1 MYSKETLKLMNKDI
15 KVKKFLKLIYRDFD
29 ENNEYIRIFQN
40 DNDNNMKEKYFNDID
55 AVVNYVIGKNK
66 YNKNTYFEL
75 ATTNGN
81 SGQTEDLLYR
91 YCLGF
96 DFDKKDLGEDF
107 NHIDILNKFMQLK
120 IHFHT
125 LIDTGHGYHAYI
137 CINKTNDLE
146 TVQKVQTV
154 LCNKLGA
161 DKQAIKST
169 QLMRIPL
176 TFNVKNTDKIELV
189 KIVGMDDRSDEQFKP
204 YDINYLY
211 EKNCTI
217 KELNKLDNY
226 KKNTKYILD
235 HTNIPPCIEKIINE
249 GSPIGQR
256 YEDLNKLVISLRN
269 RNKTIKEIM
278 FICDSWAEKSKYNEN
293 LEYQVNNIYKNRQ
306 YISYNCATC
315 EFGNPE
321 CFVESEFRFDSL
333 CDEDGVI
340 YPTYQ
345 IEDKISKKIRNKQN
359 GSGNVLNGNEILIL
373 NILINEF
380 KNPRPLCKKF
390 EYGQDI
396 KMLMKS
402 ITYKKKSCISE
413 RTLRTTL
420 KSLIDKKYIIEGTMK
435 TNNKKYYKFNP
446 IKTTID
452 KTIKVSMM
460 CVSMCV
466 CQNITPDE
474 LGLYILMRNLHKKQL
489 QEGNTKGNC
498 FIMKQIDLAKAY
510 YGNNT
515 TDNQANISKMIHN
528 LIECHIL
535 DIWET
540 KISKN
545 NGFEYYKYRLNS

>member
-55 AVVNYVIGKNK
+55 SVVNYVIGKNK

-107 NHIDILNKFMQLK
+107 NHIDVLNKFMQLK
-120 IHFHT
+120 IHFHA

-137 CINKTNDLE
+137 CINKTNDFE
-146 TVQKVQTV
+146 KVQKVQEV

-176 TFNVKNTDKIELV
+176 TFNVKNTDKVELV

-204 YDINYLY
+204 YNIDYLY

-217 KELNKLDNY
+217 KELNKLDND

-235 HTNIPPCIEKIINE
+235 NTNIPPCIEKIINE

-256 YEDLNKLVISLRN
+256 YEDLKKIVVNLRN
-269 RNKTIKEIM
+269 RNRKINEIISVCKIWADKSNYDKDLKKEIT
-278 FICDSWAEKSKYNEN
+278 
-293 LEYQVNNIYKNRQ
+293 NIYNKLNYAPNMECKKCNNKKN
-306 YISYNCATC
+306 
-315 EFGNPE
+315 
-321 CFVESEFRFDSL
+321 CFHYTESEFDFDGL
-333 CDEDGVI
+333 HDEDGVI

-345 IEDKISKKIRNKQN
+345 IEEKISKKIRNKKN
-359 GSGNVLNGNEILIL
+359 GSVNMLSGNEILIL
-373 NILINEF
+373 SILRNEF
-380 KNPRPLCKKF
+380 ENPRPLTANGMDFKLLMKTLTCKKV
-390 EYGQDI
+390 
-396 KMLMKS
+396 
-402 ITYKKKSCISE
+402 SCLSE
-413 RTLRTTL
+413 KTTKDTLN
-420 KSLIDKKYIIEGTMK
+420 KLIDKNFILENVGSR
-435 TNNKKYYKFNP
+435 NKKYYKINP
-446 IKTTID
+446 IRATLD
-452 KTIKVSMM
+452 KTIKVSFMATCM
-460 CVSMCV
+460 CIAR
-466 CQNITPDE
+466 NITPDE
-474 LGLYILMRNLHKKQL
+474 LALYILMRQIHKEQL
-489 QEGNTKGNC
+489 QENKARGNL
-498 FIMKQIDLAKAY
+498 FVLSQSDIAKRY
-510 YGNNT
+510 YGNNAT
-515 TDNQANISKMIHN
+515 ENKTHISKMIKN
-528 LIECHIL
+528 LIEYHIL
-535 DIWET
+535 DIYEIG
-540 KISKN
+540 ISKN
-545 NGFEYYKYRLNS
+545 NNYEYYKYRMNC